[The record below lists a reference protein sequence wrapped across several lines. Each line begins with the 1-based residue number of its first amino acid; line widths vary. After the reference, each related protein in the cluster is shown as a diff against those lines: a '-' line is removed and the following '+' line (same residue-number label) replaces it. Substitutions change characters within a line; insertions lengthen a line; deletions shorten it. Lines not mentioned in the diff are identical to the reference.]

1 MEETWDFNI
10 THERSDNQ
18 STCSASNSKDCIVE
32 SRKVKTVNTKLGNRS
47 IDDQLKMIREEKRQE
62 YLNTGCKSPSFENT
76 KIMKT

>member
-18 STCSASNSKDCIVE
+18 STCSTSNSEDCIVE
-32 SRKVKTVNTKLGNRS
+32 SRKVKTVITKLANMS

-62 YLNTGCKSPSFENT
+62 YLNTGCKSPSLENT